1 MDKFFRIIRGLNLKR
16 GPERWVAGVCGGL
29 AAKFN
34 VDVTYVRI
42 GFLLFSLL
50 PGPAFVFYIVAWL
63 LLPAQN
69 GKIVMQGFLE
79 NRSDKSIR

>member
-1 MDKFFRIIRGLNLKR
+1 MDKFFKVIRGTNLKR
-16 GPERWVAGVCGGL
+16 GPQRWIGGVCGGL

-34 VDVTYVRI
+34 VDVAYVRI

-50 PGPAFVFYIVAWL
+50 PGPATVIYVLAWL

-69 GKIVMQGFLE
+69 GRIPLQDFLE
-79 NRSDKSIR
+79 NREKKMR